1 MTGSLKRAM
10 ADIRDNRILT
20 AVTVVTIS
28 LAVLIVGS
36 FSLVVVNAGDL
47 VHAWKRGI
55 RMMVYLAEPISLKQ
69 IDGLQTKIGTI
80 AGVAS
85 CRFISK
91 AEALNLLKAQLKGQS
106 SLFADLTENP
116 LPDAFEV
123 RLHPQSSGAASLA
136 TVAKEV
142 GSLAGVADV
151 EYGQQWMGRFSDIF
165 ELVRLIG
172 SGLGGL
178 FFLAAVFF
186 VANTIRLVL
195 YSRREEIEI
204 MRLVGA
210 TDRFITMPFYLQAI
224 MQGGIGAVLGLGI
237 LFASYRWIMAGL
249 PTGALVSFWT
259 LRFLPPEIM
268 AGILGCSM
276 ATGWMGCY
284 VSLKQFCRV

>member
-1 MTGSLKRAM
+1 MSAYKRAM
-10 ADIRDNRILT
+10 ADIRDNRLLT
-20 AVTVVTIS
+20 TVTVVTMA

-36 FSLVVVNAGDL
+36 FALVVVNAGDL

-55 RMMVYLAEPISLKQ
+55 RMMVYLGEPISAKQ

-80 AGVAS
+80 SGVAS
-85 CRFISK
+85 CRFIPK
-91 AEALNLLKAQLKGQS
+91 AEALKRLKAQLKGQS
-106 SLFADLTENP
+106 SLFENLTENP

-123 RLHPQSSGAASLA
+123 HINPQFSGAVSLA
-136 TVAKEV
+136 TVAKAL

-178 FFLAAVFF
+178 LFLAAVFF
-186 VANTIRLVL
+186 VASTIRLVL

-210 TDRFITMPFYLQAI
+210 TDRFITLPFYLQAI
-224 MQGGIGAVLGLGI
+224 MQGGIGAVLGLVA
-237 LFASYRWIMAGL
+237 LFAAFRWITTSMSMG
-249 PTGALVSFWT
+249 TLVSFWT
-259 LRFLPPEIM
+259 LRFLPPEVM
-268 AGILGCSM
+268 AGIVSCSM
-276 ATGWMGCY
+276 ATGWLGCY
-284 VSLKQFCRV
+284 VSLKPFCRA